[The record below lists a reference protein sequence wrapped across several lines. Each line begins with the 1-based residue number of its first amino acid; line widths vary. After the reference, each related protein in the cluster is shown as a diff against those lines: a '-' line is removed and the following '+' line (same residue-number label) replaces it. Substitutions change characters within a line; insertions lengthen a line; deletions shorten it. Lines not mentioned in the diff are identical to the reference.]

1 MRVKRG
7 PVLISR
13 VVFGILPP
21 ASWLV
26 VVLMVLMVMMALDV
40 AVVLDLRGRSGGH
53 RLLVV
58 EVVRGSGPWL
68 SW

>member
-1 MRVKRG
+1 
-7 PVLISR
+7 
-13 VVFGILPP
+13 
-21 ASWLV
+21 
-26 VVLMVLMVMMALDV
+26 MVLMVMMALDV

-58 EVVRGSGPWL
+58 EVVHGSGPWL